1 MDLISVLIT
10 NIIPLYILIILG
22 FMAGKWFDVNL
33 NSIAKILIYFL
44 APVVTFGAILNI
56 NFDATYILLP
66 IILFIISTT
75 ISLGSYGFL
84 KLFWKDGTANLIG
97 AGGVNGNALY
107 FGVPI
112 VSALLGPTGLGLWM
126 LMNLGPSIN
135 NFTLAYYLTARGSF
149 SVKKSL
155 YKVITLPVL
164 HAAILAIILNI
175 YGFKL
180 PDIVTT
186 YWDYSTG
193 AFVILGMM
201 LIGIALSKQEKF
213 ELDTKLIF
221 GSFSVK
227 FLIWPAVLFTWI
239 FIDKTF
245 LNIYDN
251 DIHLLLALFSSMPL
265 IGNLVVYAAENN
277 LHPEKAAM
285 AVLISTIL
293 AIGTIPAAYFLYQW
307 LF

>member
-1 MDLISVLIT
+1 MNLISVLII
-10 NIIPLYILIILG
+10 NIIPLYILIVFG

-44 APVVTFGAILNI
+44 SPVVTFGAILNI
-56 NFDATYILLP
+56 DFNATYILLP
-66 IILFIISTT
+66 IILFVISTIISL
-75 ISLGSYGFL
+75 SAYGFT
-84 KLFWKDGTANLIG
+84 KMFWKDGTANLIG
-97 AGGVNGNALY
+97 AGGVNGNSLY

-112 VSALLGPTGLGLWM
+112 VSALLGSTGLGLWM

-135 NFTLAYYLTARGSF
+135 NFTLSYYLTARGSF

-155 YKVITLPVL
+155 FKVITLPVL

-180 PDIVTT
+180 PDIAVT
-186 YWDYSTG
+186 YWNYSTG

-201 LIGIALSKQEKF
+201 LIGIALSKQNKF
-213 ELDTKLIF
+213 ELDMKLIF

-227 FLIWPAVLFTWI
+227 FIIWPVIIFSWI
-239 FIDKTF
+239 LIDKAF
-245 LNIYDN
+245 LNLYNN

-293 AIGTIPAAYFLYQW
+293 AIGTIPAAYFFYQW